1 MSGIIKVG
9 LLGCGTVGTGVIKVL
24 AENAE
29 EITPKVGAQ
38 IIISRVLVRDAQKKR
53 DLPQS
58 ISVTDNIEDI
68 LNDPEIKIVI
78 ELLGGIH
85 PAREYMLRAMQSGK
99 NVVTANKDVVA
110 QFGKD
115 MFAAAEASDVD
126 FMFEASVG
134 GGIPIITPLKQCL
147 TANKLTEVIGIVNG
161 TTNYMLTKM
170 SEEGA
175 SYDEVLKAAQE
186 KGYAEAD
193 PTADVGGLDAA
204 RKTAILA
211 SIAFNSR
218 VGLDKVHV
226 EGITKIT
233 PEDIAYAKEL
243 GYTIKLLSIS
253 RDDEKGIDVRV
264 HPALLPQSHPL
275 AAVRNEFNAIFVKG
289 NAVGETMFYG
299 RGAGQLPTA
308 SAVIADVVDV
318 ARDIVKDRF
327 GRIRCTCYE
336 HKIFCPIEQTLSS
349 YYVRLLVDDQ
359 PGVLGAIAMAF
370 GQTGVSLSAVIQ
382 KRKVKSKAEIVAVTH
397 KVEEAK
403 IRQAEQVLN
412 KLSAV
417 DKICNVIRVEE
428 PTGQEA

>member
-1 MSGIIKVG
+1 MNNTIKIG

-24 AENAE
+24 KENAD
-29 EITPKVGAQ
+29 EITPKVGAHVV
-38 IIISRVLVRDAQKKR
+38 ISHVLVRNLNKKR
-53 DLPQS
+53 DLPADTN
-58 ISVTDNIEDI
+58 ITDNIDEI
-68 LNDPEIKIVI
+68 INDPEVDIVI

-85 PAREYMLRAMQSGK
+85 PAREYMIKAMQAGK

-110 QFGKD
+110 QYGKD
-115 MFAAAEASDVD
+115 MFDAAEKSDVD

-147 TANKLTEVIGIVNG
+147 TANRITEVIGIVNG

-170 SEEGA
+170 SEEDV
-175 SYDEVLKAAQE
+175 SYDEALKSAQE

-193 PTADVGGLDAA
+193 PTADVEGIDAA

-218 VGLDKVHV
+218 VTLDKVSI

-243 GYTIKLLSIS
+243 GYVVKLLSVS
-253 RDDEKGIDVRV
+253 RENENGIDVRV
-264 HPALLPQSHPL
+264 HPALLPYTHPL
-275 AAVRNEFNAIFVKG
+275 AFVRNEFNAIFVRG

-308 SAVIADVVDV
+308 SAVVADVIDV
-318 ARDIVKDRF
+318 ARDIVKNRF
-327 GRIRCTCYE
+327 GRIRCTCYD
-336 HKIFCPIEQTLSS
+336 HKKFCPIEKTMSS
-349 YYVRLLVDDQ
+349 YYVRLLVEDQ

-370 GQTGVSLSAVIQ
+370 GQTGVSLNAVIQ
-382 KRKVKSKAEIVAVTH
+382 KRKVKTSAEIVAVTH
-397 KVEEAK
+397 KVQEEK
-403 IRQAEQVLN
+403 IRKAEQIINELP
-412 KLSAV
+412 AV
-417 DKICNVIRVEE
+417 QKICNVIRVEA
-428 PTGQEA
+428 PTSQEE

>member
-1 MSGIIKVG
+1 MNNTIKIG

-24 AENAE
+24 KENAD

-38 IIISRVLVRDAQKKR
+38 VVISHVLVRSLNKKR
-53 DLPQS
+53 DLPADTN
-58 ISVTDNIEDI
+58 ITDNIDDI
-68 LNDPEIKIVI
+68 INDPEVDIVI

-85 PAREYMLRAMQSGK
+85 PAREYMIKAMQAGK

-110 QFGKD
+110 QYGKD
-115 MFAAAEASDVD
+115 MFDAAEKSDVD

-147 TANKLTEVIGIVNG
+147 TANRITEVIGIVNG

-170 SEEGA
+170 SEEDV
-175 SYDEVLKAAQE
+175 SYDEALKAAQE

-193 PTADVGGLDAA
+193 PTADVEGIDAA

-218 VGLDKVHV
+218 VTLDKVSI

-243 GYTIKLLSIS
+243 GYVVKLLSVS
-253 RDDEKGIDVRV
+253 RENENGIDVRV
-264 HPALLPQSHPL
+264 HPALLPYTHPL
-275 AAVRNEFNAIFVKG
+275 AFVRNEFNAIFVRG

-308 SAVIADVVDV
+308 SAVVADVIDV
-318 ARDIVKDRF
+318 ARDIVKNRF
-327 GRIRCTCYE
+327 GRIRCTCYD
-336 HKIFCPIEQTLSS
+336 HKKFCPIEKTMSS
-349 YYVRLLVDDQ
+349 YYVRLLVEDQ

-370 GQTGVSLSAVIQ
+370 GQTGVSLNAVIQ
-382 KRKVKSKAEIVAVTH
+382 KRKVKTSAEIVAVTH
-397 KVEEAK
+397 KVQEEK
-403 IRQAEQVLN
+403 IRKAEQIINELP
-412 KLSAV
+412 AV
-417 DKICNVIRVEE
+417 QKICNVIRVEA
-428 PTGQEA
+428 PTSQEE